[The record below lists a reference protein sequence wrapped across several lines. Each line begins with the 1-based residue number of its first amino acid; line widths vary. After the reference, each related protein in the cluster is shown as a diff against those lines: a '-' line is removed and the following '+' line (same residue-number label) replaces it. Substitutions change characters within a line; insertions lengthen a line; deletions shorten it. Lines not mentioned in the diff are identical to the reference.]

1 LPRVACASTTFRRQD
16 PDADEGTEVD
26 SPQRGYF
33 YWVSLDKRRPALVL
47 SPDYRNQYASDVIVV
62 PCSTRLR
69 PAPTHVL
76 LRRGQGGL
84 PESTVLKCEQ
94 ITTLPKA
101 DIHEP
106 ALGGKLPPTILRA
119 VERAVLRAI
128 GVGIPL
134 EPS

>member
-1 LPRVACASTTFRRQD
+1 VEAPR
-16 PDADEGTEVD
+16 
-26 SPQRGYF
+26 RGRL

-47 SPDYRNQYASDVIVV
+47 SPDYRNDHAGDVIVI

-84 PESTVLKCEQ
+84 RESTVLKCEQ
-94 ITTLPKA
+94 ITTLPKS
-101 DIHEP
+101 DVHS
-106 ALGGKLPPTILRA
+106 ALGSPLPPAVVRA

-128 GVGIPL
+128 GVPVPL
-134 EPS
+134 EPA